1 MATGQQA
8 YVPTMSDAVVAGR
21 TGKDWAHWFAAL
33 DRAGARRRE
42 HRANAQWL
50 KQRHGLSGWWSQMV
64 TVQYERA
71 RGLRVTHQTERGF
84 AVAVSTTVATSVSK
98 LYAETVSA
106 ARRKRWFPTG
116 SFAPSSKKRN
126 KYFRGSWK
134 KTARLAIGFAAKDA
148 KGGKAQIALQVSK
161 LASKAEVERER
172 AAWKSAL
179 RKLKR
184 GLEG

>member
-1 MATGQQA
+1 
-8 YVPTMSDAVVAGR
+8 MSDAIVAGR

-71 RGLRVTHQTERGF
+71 RGLRVAHQSARGF
-84 AVAVSTTVATSVSK
+84 SVAVSTTVATSVSK

-106 ARRKRWFPTG
+106 ASRKRWFPRG
-116 SFAPSSKKRN
+116 SFAASSKKRN

-134 KTARLAIGFAAKDA
+134 KTARLAIGFVA

-161 LASKAEVERER
+161 LGSRAEVQREREI
-172 AAWKSAL
+172 WKSAL
-179 RKLKR
+179 QKLKR